1 MRFDDCVTNERY
13 VALQAWLVGQLDP
26 RTPHAADLFAQDSE
40 CLYDAFLSV
49 LIGTG
54 LGFIDYDDIRF
65 HHGLYAFDFF
75 VGDVHAPP
83 RRGGA
88 DGPGES
94 RAAGQPS
101 PAAATPAMCHAIVDT
116 WLGDVGRHIHF
127 VASVIASV
135 ATLELV
141 ADVRVDEC
149 VFELDLPPD
158 YARSTANKPWEDGS
172 LLIGALDLS
181 LVSPGPLIHVEAS
194 PRYKGQTPR
203 LRHWW
208 LRSSASPRYKGQ
220 ALSPSGFADA
230 LASAVQ
236 MGLAV
241 ESSSAFAFGAAAT
254 LRAPHGGPEMLGWAA
269 DAVARALSACG
280 HTGGVQIRARFAHAP
295 A

>member
-1 MRFDDCVTNERY
+1 MRFDDCVTSEGY

-54 LGFIDYDDIRF
+54 LGFIAYDDDRT

-75 VGDVHAPP
+75 VGDIKVPP
-83 RRGGA
+83 RDKGVDVQRAPGMA
-88 DGPGES
+88 GES
-94 RAAGQPS
+94 ATDAAGR
-101 PAAATPAMCHAIVDT
+101 AMCHALVDT
-116 WLGDVGRHIHF
+116 WLGDVGRHIPF

-141 ADVRVDEC
+141 ADVSVDEC
-149 VFELDLPPD
+149 VFECDLLPG

-172 LLIGALDLS
+172 LLIGSLDACL
-181 LVSPGPLIHVEAS
+181 LAEGPLIHLEA
-194 PRYKGQTPR
+194 R
-203 LRHWW
+203 
-208 LRSSASPRYKGQ
+208 PRYKGQ
-220 ALSPSGFADA
+220 ALSPSGFTEA

-241 ESSSAFAFGAAAT
+241 ESSSAFAFGASAT

-280 HTGGVQIRARFAHAP
+280 HTGGVQIRARFAHASV
-295 A
+295 

>member
-1 MRFDDCVTNERY
+1 MRCWRSLVDHGSRAPVTRDEGY
-13 VALQAWLVGQLDP
+13 VALQAWLVGQLNP
-26 RTPHAADLFAQDSE
+26 RAPHAADLFAQDSE

-94 RAAGQPS
+94 RAAGQLS
-101 PAAATPAMCHAIVDT
+101 PAVATPAMCHAIVDT
-116 WLGDVGRHIHF
+116 WLGDVGRHIPF

-141 ADVRVDEC
+141 ADVSVDEC
-149 VFELDLPPD
+149 IFELDLPPD
-158 YARSTANKPWEDGS
+158 YARAVAPMPWKDGS
-172 LLIGALDLS
+172 LPIGSLDACL
-181 LVSPGPLIHVEAS
+181 LAEGPLIHLEA
-194 PRYKGQTPR
+194 R
-203 LRHWW
+203 
-208 LRSSASPRYKGQ
+208 PRYKGQ
-220 ALSPSGFADA
+220 ALSPSGFTAA

-236 MGLAV
+236 MGLSV

-280 HTGGVQIRARFAHAP
+280 HTGGGQIRARFARVSA
-295 A
+295 

>member
-1 MRFDDCVTNERY
+1 MRRNGCTTDEGY

-26 RTPHAADLFAQDSE
+26 RTPHAADLFAQDTE

-49 LIGTG
+49 LVGTG
-54 LGFIDYDDIRF
+54 LGFADFDDDRT

-94 RAAGQPS
+94 RAAGQLS
-101 PAAATPAMCHAIVDT
+101 PAVATPAMCHAIVDT

-149 VFELDLPPD
+149 VFECELLPG

-172 LLIGALDLS
+172 LPIGALDLS
-181 LVSPGPLIHVEAS
+181 LVAPGPLIYVEAGV
-194 PRYKGQTPR
+194 RYEGQVMSC
-203 LRHWW
+203 LGVDEAV
-208 LRSSASPRYKGQ
+208 ASW
-220 ALSPSGFADA
+220 
-230 LASAVQ
+230 VQ
-236 MGLAV
+236 MGLSV
-241 ESSSAFAFGAAAT
+241 ESSTASGTGVTAV

-280 HTGGVQIRARFAHAP
+280 YTGVVQIRARFAHAP

>member
-1 MRFDDCVTNERY
+1 MTVNDHASQERY
-13 VALQAWLVGQLDP
+13 VALYAWLCGQMSP

-54 LGFIDYDDIRF
+54 LGFIAYDDDRT

-75 VGDVHAPP
+75 VGDIEAPP
-83 RRGGA
+83 RGRGV
-88 DGPGES
+88 DGPRS
-94 RAAGQPS
+94 SVVAGDS
-101 PAAATPAMCHAIVDT
+101 ATDAAAPAMCHALVDT
-116 WLGDVGRHIHF
+116 WLGETGRRIPF

-141 ADVRVDEC
+141 ADVSVDEC
-149 VFELDLPPD
+149 VFECDLPPG
-158 YARSTANKPWEDGS
+158 YARSIANKPWEDGS

-194 PRYKGQTPR
+194 PRYKGQT
-203 LRHWW
+203 
-208 LRSSASPRYKGQ
+208 
-220 ALSPSGFADA
+220 LSFSGFADA
-230 LASAVQ
+230 LASSVQ

-280 HTGGVQIRARFAHAP
+280 HTGGVQIRVRFAHAP

>member
-1 MRFDDCVTNERY
+1 MRGRNEEVAARFDDCVTDEGY

-26 RTPHAADLFAQDSE
+26 RTPHAADLFAQDTE

-49 LIGTG
+49 LVGTG
-54 LGFIDYDDIRF
+54 LGFASYDDDIT

-88 DGPGES
+88 DRPGES

-101 PAAATPAMCHAIVDT
+101 PAVATPAMCHAIVDT

-141 ADVRVDEC
+141 ARVRVDEC

-158 YARSTANKPWEDGS
+158 YARAVAPQPWEDGS
-172 LLIGALDLS
+172 LLIGSLDACL
-181 LVSPGPLIHVEAS
+181 LAEGPLIHLEV
-194 PRYKGQTPR
+194 R
-203 LRHWW
+203 
-208 LRSSASPRYKGQ
+208 PRYKGQ
-220 ALSPSGFADA
+220 ALSPSGFTEA

-280 HTGGVQIRARFAHAP
+280 HVGGLHIRAWLGDA
-295 A
+295 

>member
-1 MRFDDCVTNERY
+1 MRCWRSLVDHGSRAPVTRDEGY
-13 VALQAWLVGQLDP
+13 VALQAWLVGQLNP
-26 RTPHAADLFAQDSE
+26 RTPHAADVFAQDRE

-94 RAAGQPS
+94 RAAGQLS
-101 PAAATPAMCHAIVDT
+101 PAVATPAMCHAIVDT

-149 VFELDLPPD
+149 VFELDLPPG

-172 LLIGALDLS
+172 LPIGALDQS
-181 LVSPGPLIHVEAS
+181 LVVPGPPIHVRACAPHE
-194 PRYKGQTPR
+194 RKG
-203 LRHWW
+203 L
-208 LRSSASPRYKGQ
+208 AD
-220 ALSPSGFADA
+220 SGFAEA
-230 LASAVQ
+230 LAASTQ
-236 MGLAV
+236 MGMRV
-241 ESSSAFAFGAAAT
+241 ESAGSDAAGVHAL
-254 LRAPHGGPEMLGWAA
+254 LRGPNDRPEALGWAA
-269 DAVARALSACG
+269 DAVARALSARG
-280 HTGGVQIRARFAHAP
+280 YAGGVRIRVQWQGGAE
-295 A
+295 

>member
-1 MRFDDCVTNERY
+1 MTVNDSALQERY

-26 RTPHAADLFAQDSE
+26 RAPHAADLFAQDRE

-49 LIGTG
+49 LVGTG
-54 LGFIDYDDIRF
+54 LGFADYDDNCA

-75 VGDVHAPP
+75 VGDIEAPP
-83 RRGGA
+83 LGRGV
-88 DGPGES
+88 DGQRVPGIAGES
-94 RAAGQPS
+94 ATDAAGR
-101 PAAATPAMCHAIVDT
+101 AMCHALVDT
-116 WLGDVGRHIHF
+116 WLGETGRRIPF

-141 ADVRVDEC
+141 ADVSIDEC
-149 VFELDLPPD
+149 VFEVDLPPD
-158 YARSTANKPWEDGS
+158 YARSTANCPWEDGS
-172 LLIGALDLS
+172 LPIGSLDACL
-181 LVSPGPLIHVEAS
+181 LAEGPLIHLEA
-194 PRYKGQTPR
+194 R
-203 LRHWW
+203 
-208 LRSSASPRYKGQ
+208 PRYKGQ
-220 ALSPSGFADA
+220 ALSPSGFTEA

-241 ESSSAFAFGAAAT
+241 ESSSAFAFGAAAA

-280 HTGGVQIRARFAHAP
+280 YTGVVQIRARFAHAP

>member
-1 MRFDDCVTNERY
+1 MRRNGCTTDEGY

-26 RTPHAADLFAQDSE
+26 RTPHAADLFAQDTE

-49 LIGTG
+49 LVGTG
-54 LGFIDYDDIRF
+54 LGFADFDDDRT

-83 RRGGA
+83 RHGGA

-94 RAAGQPS
+94 RAAGQLS
-101 PAAATPAMCHAIVDT
+101 PAVATPAMCHAIVDT

-149 VFELDLPPD
+149 VFECELLPG

-172 LLIGALDLS
+172 LPIGALDLS
-181 LVSPGPLIHVEAS
+181 LVAPGPLIYVEAGV
-194 PRYKGQTPR
+194 RYEGQVMSC
-203 LRHWW
+203 LGVDEAV
-208 LRSSASPRYKGQ
+208 ASW
-220 ALSPSGFADA
+220 
-230 LASAVQ
+230 VQ
-236 MGLAV
+236 MGLSV
-241 ESSSAFAFGAAAT
+241 ESSMASSTGITAV

-280 HTGGVQIRARFAHAP
+280 YTGVVQIRARFAHAP

>member
-1 MRFDDCVTNERY
+1 MCRFRWLADRGSRAPATRDEGY

-26 RTPHAADLFAQDSE
+26 RTPHAADLFAQDTE

-49 LIGTG
+49 LVGTG
-54 LGFIDYDDIRF
+54 LGFADFDDDRT

-94 RAAGQPS
+94 RAAGQLS
-101 PAAATPAMCHAIVDT
+101 PAVATPAMCHAIVDT

-141 ADVRVDEC
+141 ADVSVDEC
-149 VFELDLPPD
+149 VFECDLPPG

-172 LLIGALDLS
+172 LPIGALDLS
-181 LVSPGPLIHVEAS
+181 LVAPGPLIYVEAGV
-194 PRYKGQTPR
+194 RYGRQV
-203 LRHWW
+203 
-208 LRSSASPRYKGQ
+208 
-220 ALSPSGFADA
+220 LSCSGFDEAV
-230 LASAVQ
+230 ASCVQ
-236 MGLAV
+236 MGLSV
-241 ESSSAFAFGAAAT
+241 ESSTASGTGVTAV

-280 HTGGVQIRARFAHAP
+280 HTGGVQIRARFG
-295 A
+295 

>member
-1 MRFDDCVTNERY
+1 MTVNDSALQERY

-26 RTPHAADLFAQDSE
+26 RTPHAADLFAQDRE

-49 LIGTG
+49 LVGTG
-54 LGFIDYDDIRF
+54 LGFADYDDNCT

-75 VGDVHAPP
+75 VGDSEAPP
-83 RRGGA
+83 RGRGA

-116 WLGDVGRHIHF
+116 WLGDVGMHIPF
-127 VASVIASV
+127 VAAVIASV

-141 ADVRVDEC
+141 ADVSVDEC

-158 YARSTANKPWEDGS
+158 YARAVAPQPWDDGS
-172 LLIGALDLS
+172 LLIGSLDACL
-181 LVSPGPLIHVEAS
+181 LAEGPLIHVEAS
-194 PRYKGQTPR
+194 PRYKGQT
-203 LRHWW
+203 
-208 LRSSASPRYKGQ
+208 
-220 ALSPSGFADA
+220 LSFSGFADA
-230 LASAVQ
+230 LASCVQ
-236 MGLAV
+236 MGFAV
-241 ESSSAFAFGAAAT
+241 ESSTASGAGVTAT

-280 HTGGVQIRARFAHAP
+280 YTGGVQIRARFAYVP

>member
-1 MRFDDCVTNERY
+1 MCRFRWLADRGSRAPATRDEGY

-54 LGFIDYDDIRF
+54 LGFIAYDDDRT

-83 RRGGA
+83 RGRGA

-141 ADVRVDEC
+141 ADVSVDEC
-149 VFELDLPPD
+149 VFECDLPPG

-172 LLIGALDLS
+172 LPIGALDLS
-181 LVSPGPLIHVEAS
+181 LVAPGPLIYVEAGV
-194 PRYKGQTPR
+194 RYGRQV
-203 LRHWW
+203 
-208 LRSSASPRYKGQ
+208 
-220 ALSPSGFADA
+220 LSCSGFDEAV
-230 LASAVQ
+230 ASCVQ
-236 MGLAV
+236 MGLSV
-241 ESSSAFAFGAAAT
+241 ESSTASGAGVAAV

-280 HTGGVQIRARFAHAP
+280 HTGGVQIRARFG
-295 A
+295 

>member
-1 MRFDDCVTNERY
+1 MRFDDCVTNEGY
-13 VALQAWLVGQLDP
+13 VALQAWLVGQLNP
-26 RTPHAADLFAQDSE
+26 RAPHAADLFAQDRE

-54 LGFIDYDDIRF
+54 LGFADFDDDRT
-65 HHGLYAFDFF
+65 HHGPYAFDFF
-75 VGDVHAPP
+75 VGDIEAPP
-83 RRGGA
+83 RGRGV
-88 DGPGES
+88 DGPRS
-94 RAAGQPS
+94 SVVAGDS
-101 PAAATPAMCHAIVDT
+101 ATDAAAPAMCHALVDT
-116 WLGDVGRHIHF
+116 WLGETGRRIPF

-141 ADVRVDEC
+141 ADVSVDEC
-149 VFELDLPPD
+149 VFECDLPPG
-158 YARSTANKPWEDGS
+158 YARSIANKPWEDGS

-194 PRYKGQTPR
+194 PRYKGQ
-203 LRHWW
+203 
-208 LRSSASPRYKGQ
+208 
-220 ALSPSGFADA
+220 ALSPSGFTEA

-236 MGLAV
+236 MGLSV
-241 ESSSAFAFGAAAT
+241 ESSMASGAGVTAA

-280 HTGGVQIRARFAHAP
+280 HTGGVQIRARFVRVP

>member
-1 MRFDDCVTNERY
+1 MRCDGRTTDEGY

-54 LGFIDYDDIRF
+54 LGFADFDDDRT

-101 PAAATPAMCHAIVDT
+101 PAVATPAMCHAIVDT

-141 ADVRVDEC
+141 ADVSVDEC
-149 VFELDLPPD
+149 VFECDLPPG
-158 YARSTANKPWEDGS
+158 YARSTANCPWEDGS
-172 LLIGALDLS
+172 LPIGSLDSS
-181 LVSPGPLIHVEAS
+181 LVIPGPLIYVEAGV
-194 PRYKGQTPR
+194 RYEGQVM
-203 LRHWW
+203 
-208 LRSSASPRYKGQ
+208 SCAGFDEAVASC
-220 ALSPSGFADA
+220 
-230 LASAVQ
+230 VQ
-236 MGLAV
+236 MGLSV
-241 ESSSAFAFGAAAT
+241 ESSMASGTGATAT

-269 DAVARALSACG
+269 DAVARALSAG
-280 HTGGVQIRARFAHAP
+280 GDAGGVPIRSSFDHAP

>member
-1 MRFDDCVTNERY
+1 MRCWRSLADHGSRAPVTRDEGY
-13 VALQAWLVGQLDP
+13 VALQAWLVGQLNP

-54 LGFIDYDDIRF
+54 LGFIAYDDDRT

-83 RRGGA
+83 RGRGA

-149 VFELDLPPD
+149 VFELDLPPG

-172 LLIGALDLS
+172 LPIGALDQS
-181 LVSPGPLIHVEAS
+181 LVVPGPPIHVRACAPHE
-194 PRYKGQTPR
+194 RKG
-203 LRHWW
+203 L
-208 LRSSASPRYKGQ
+208 AD
-220 ALSPSGFADA
+220 SGFAEA
-230 LASAVQ
+230 LAASTQ
-236 MGLAV
+236 MGMRV
-241 ESSSAFAFGAAAT
+241 ESAGSDAAGVHAL
-254 LRAPHGGPEMLGWAA
+254 LRGPNDRPEALGWAA
-269 DAVARALSACG
+269 DAVARALSARG
-280 HTGGVQIRARFAHAP
+280 YAGGVRIRVQWQGGAE
-295 A
+295 

>member
-1 MRFDDCVTNERY
+1 MTVNDSALQERY

-54 LGFIDYDDIRF
+54 LGFIAYDDIRF

-94 RAAGQPS
+94 RAAGQLS
-101 PAAATPAMCHAIVDT
+101 PAVATPAMCHAIVDT

-135 ATLELV
+135 ATLKLV

-149 VFELDLPPD
+149 VFECDLPPG
-158 YARSTANKPWEDGS
+158 YARSTANEPWEDGS

-181 LVSPGPLIHVEAS
+181 LVAPGPLIHLEA
-194 PRYKGQTPR
+194 R
-203 LRHWW
+203 
-208 LRSSASPRYKGQ
+208 PRYKGQ
-220 ALSPSGFADA
+220 ALSPSGFTEA

-241 ESSSAFAFGAAAT
+241 ESSSAFAFGAAAA

-280 HTGGVQIRARFAHAP
+280 HTGGVQIRVW
-295 A
+295 

>member
-1 MRFDDCVTNERY
+1 MTVNDSALQERY

-54 LGFIDYDDIRF
+54 LGFIAYDDDRT

-75 VGDVHAPP
+75 VGDIKVPP
-83 RRGGA
+83 RDKGVDVQRAPGMA
-88 DGPGES
+88 GES
-94 RAAGQPS
+94 ATDAAGR
-101 PAAATPAMCHAIVDT
+101 AMCHALVDT
-116 WLGDVGRHIHF
+116 WLGDVGRHIPF

-141 ADVRVDEC
+141 ADVSVDEC
-149 VFELDLPPD
+149 VFECDLLPG

-172 LLIGALDLS
+172 LLIGSLDACL
-181 LVSPGPLIHVEAS
+181 LAEGPLIHLEA
-194 PRYKGQTPR
+194 R
-203 LRHWW
+203 
-208 LRSSASPRYKGQ
+208 PRYKGQ
-220 ALSPSGFADA
+220 ALSPSGFTEA

-236 MGLAV
+236 MGLSV

-280 HTGGVQIRARFAHAP
+280 HTGVCRSERASLTRRRSLQPPRRRA
-295 A
+295 

>member
-1 MRFDDCVTNERY
+1 MRCDGRTTDEGY

-54 LGFIDYDDIRF
+54 LGFIAYDDDRT

-75 VGDVHAPP
+75 VGDSKVPP
-83 RRGGA
+83 RDKGVDGQRAPGMARESATDAA
-88 DGPGES
+88 D
-94 RAAGQPS
+94 R
-101 PAAATPAMCHAIVDT
+101 AMCHAIVDT
-116 WLGDVGRHIHF
+116 WLGDVGRHIPF

-141 ADVRVDEC
+141 ADVSVDEC
-149 VFELDLPPD
+149 VFECDLLPG

-172 LLIGALDLS
+172 LLIGSLDSS
-181 LVSPGPLIHVEAS
+181 LVVPGPLIHLEA
-194 PRYKGQTPR
+194 R
-203 LRHWW
+203 
-208 LRSSASPRYKGQ
+208 PRYKGQ
-220 ALSPSGFADA
+220 ALSPSGFTEA
-230 LASAVQ
+230 LVSAVQ

>member
-1 MRFDDCVTNERY
+1 MTAKDRVSSERY
-13 VALQAWLVGQLDP
+13 VALQAWLCGQMSP
-26 RTPHAADLFAQDSE
+26 RAPHATRCFAEDPL

-49 LIGTG
+49 LVGTG
-54 LGFIDYDDIRF
+54 LGFAQFDDNRA

-75 VGDVHAPP
+75 VGDIKVPP
-83 RRGGA
+83 RDKGVDVQRAPGMA
-88 DGPGES
+88 GES
-94 RAAGQPS
+94 ATD
-101 PAAATPAMCHAIVDT
+101 AAAPAMCHALVDT
-116 WLGDVGRHIHF
+116 WLGETGRRIPF

-141 ADVRVDEC
+141 ADVSVDEC
-149 VFELDLPPD
+149 VFECDLPPG

-194 PRYKGQTPR
+194 PRYKGQT
-203 LRHWW
+203 
-208 LRSSASPRYKGQ
+208 
-220 ALSPSGFADA
+220 LSFSGFADA

-280 HTGGVQIRARFAHAP
+280 HTGGVQIRVW
-295 A
+295 